1 MLNEFI
7 SKVKS
12 TGLAKTN
19 RYRVTIATPSLMT
32 GLMNSGRLITLF
44 CESTSLPGQVIA
56 TTEQRIMGETREF
69 PYMKNYDNIPMSFYI
84 DNNFEVK
91 AFFDNWLKYISNH
104 NNKITGYY
112 LDYISPTIEIDVL
125 PMDSE
130 SPTHTV
136 ILHEA
141 YPKAISNIVLSANA
155 RDVAKI
161 TVSMN
166 YKYYTTT
173 ETSVRESLSSS
184 GGIRPNQPLNIQPDA
199 FQDRPQF
206 LTASGFSGSYIKT
219 ADQFGIN
226 SNTDPT
232 EYFTLLATDLIQTQG
247 RFAEL
252 YAFS

>member
-1 MLNEFI
+1 
-7 SKVKS
+7 
-12 TGLAKTN
+12 
-19 RYRVTIATPSLMT
+19 
-32 GLMNSGRLITLF
+32 
-44 CESTSLPGQVIA
+44 
-56 TTEQRIMGETREF
+56 
-69 PYMKNYDNIPMSFYI
+69 MSFYI

-91 AFFDNWLKYISNH
+91 AFFDNWLKHISSD

-141 YPKAISNIVLSANA
+141 YPKAISNIDLSANA

-184 GGIRPNQPLNIQPDA
+184 GGIRPNQPLDIQPDA
-199 FQDRPQF
+199 FQDRPRL
-206 LTASGFSGSYIKT
+206 LTTSGSYIKT

-232 EYFTLLATDLIQTQG
+232 EHFTLLATDLIQTQG